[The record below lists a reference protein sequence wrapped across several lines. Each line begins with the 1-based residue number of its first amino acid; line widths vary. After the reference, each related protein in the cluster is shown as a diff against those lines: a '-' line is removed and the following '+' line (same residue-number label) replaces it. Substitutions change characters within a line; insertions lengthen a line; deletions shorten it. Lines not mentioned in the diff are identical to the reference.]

1 MRGTSVLATAD
12 EVQRFLRIFLERFRP
27 TDFYE
32 TNRMLERPVVGLN
45 FQELTFGRSDTEQEP
60 HSRWTIVHR
69 RAMPLFADLAIAIH
83 RAHHAIGAGT
93 NPRPSSFPPTFR
105 PKSLFTL
112 LCGFMTRVLGS
123 LQTNFPQQR
132 LDV

>member
-12 EVQRFLRIFLERFRP
+12 EVQRFLCIFLERFRP

-32 TNRMLERPVVGLN
+32 TDRTLERPIVGLN
-45 FQELTFGRSDTEQEP
+45 FQELTFGRSDTEQES
-60 HSRWTIVHR
+60 HSGWTIVHR
-69 RAMPLFADLAIAIH
+69 RAMPLFEDHAIAIH

-105 PKSLFTL
+105 PKSSFTL
-112 LCGFMTRVLGS
+112 LCGFIVRVLGNP
-123 LQTNFPQQR
+123 QTNFPQQR
-132 LDV
+132 LEV